1 VRPPLVGNEV
11 DVTQFDATISQ
22 RIQDARKALDEARG
36 DGDDYL
42 ADIRL
47 GELESLARV
56 AAEHGI
62 LVEGVAETLAGYGL
76 STPAAGVTRVVDVRA
91 VEARETPA

>member
-1 VRPPLVGNEV
+1 V
-11 DVTQFDATISQ
+11 DVTQFDATISS
-22 RIQDARKALDEARG
+22 RILEARTALDEALV

-56 AAEHGI
+56 AAEHGVQ
-62 LVEGVAETLAGYGL
+62 VEGVAETLARHGL
-76 STPAAGVTRVVDVRA
+76 STPAAGVTRVVDVRPA
-91 VEARETPA
+91 ETSEAPA